1 MELLFKIFLFLIIF
15 NKILLQNN
23 NTINNSIPNSFMY
36 YDYCN
41 MKESEIVYYIF
52 QDVIEYF
59 NITKNSDNINSIN
72 NNINNNQCLIIS
84 NEFNSYIKLFISFI
98 TSNKNS
104 FNNYQCGI
112 CSKKFKTYNLF
123 NLHYKLFH
131 FSKNL
136 TEFICPSDYC
146 KSVGCDRYYK
156 FFNIKKDEEIDYKNE
171 KYNRQPKVKKQK
183 CSPVLIP
190 FYKDTC
196 MKLIYNCFNNKDDY
210 YIYYNYIC
218 NQITCNLSYDNLLLG
233 ESSVVDVVR
242 MVAMYIIG
250 ILSFIYLIV
259 IWLVKYT

>member
-1 MELLFKIFLFLIIF
+1 MEFLFKIFLFLILFNIF
-15 NKILLQNN
+15 LQNKN
-23 NTINNSIPNSFMY
+23 INNSAPNSFMY

-59 NITKNSDNINSIN
+59 NISNNSNNLNYIN
-72 NNINNNQCLIIS
+72 NNNQCLILS
-84 NEFNSYIKLFISFI
+84 NEFNSYIKLFISFL
-98 TSNKNS
+98 TLNKNS

-112 CSKKFKTYNLF
+112 CQKKFKSIKLF

-131 FSKNL
+131 FSDNL

-156 FFNIKKDEEIDYKNE
+156 FFNIKKDEEVDYKNE
-171 KYNRQPKVKKQK
+171 KYNRQPKEKKQK
-183 CSPVLIP
+183 CSPILIP

-196 MKLIYNCFNNKDDY
+196 MKLIHDCFKNKDEY
-210 YIYYNYIC
+210 YIYYKYIC
-218 NQITCNLSYDNLLLG
+218 NQITCNLSYDNLVLG
-233 ESSVVDVVR
+233 ESSFGDVVR
-242 MVAMYIIG
+242 MVAMYIVG
-250 ILSFIYLIV
+250 ILIFIYLIV

>member
-1 MELLFKIFLFLIIF
+1 MEFLFKIFLFLILFNIF
-15 NKILLQNN
+15 LQNKN
-23 NTINNSIPNSFMY
+23 INNSAPNSFMY

-59 NITKNSDNINSIN
+59 NISNNSNNLNYIN
-72 NNINNNQCLIIS
+72 NNNQCLILS
-84 NEFNSYIKLFISFI
+84 NEFNSYIKLFISFL
-98 TSNKNS
+98 TLNKNS

-112 CSKKFKTYNLF
+112 CQKKFKSIKLF

-131 FSKNL
+131 FSDNL

-156 FFNIKKDEEIDYKNE
+156 FFNIKKDEEVDYKNE
-171 KYNRQPKVKKQK
+171 KYNRQPKEKKQK
-183 CSPVLIP
+183 CSPILIP

-196 MKLIYNCFNNKDDY
+196 MKLIHDCFKNKDEY
-210 YIYYNYIC
+210 YIYYKYIC

-233 ESSVVDVVR
+233 ESSFGDVVR
-242 MVAMYIIG
+242 MVAMYIVG
-250 ILSFIYLIV
+250 ILIFIYLIV

>member
-1 MELLFKIFLFLIIF
+1 
-15 NKILLQNN
+15 
-23 NTINNSIPNSFMY
+23 
-36 YDYCN
+36 

-59 NITKNSDNINSIN
+59 NITKNLDNLNSIN

-98 TSNKNS
+98 TLNKNS

-112 CSKKFKTYNLF
+112 CSKKFKNYNLF

-146 KSVGCDRYYK
+146 KSVGCDRFYK
-156 FFNIKKDEEIDYKNE
+156 FFNIKKDEDIDYKNE

-196 MKLIYNCFNNKDDY
+196 MKLIHNCFNNKDDY